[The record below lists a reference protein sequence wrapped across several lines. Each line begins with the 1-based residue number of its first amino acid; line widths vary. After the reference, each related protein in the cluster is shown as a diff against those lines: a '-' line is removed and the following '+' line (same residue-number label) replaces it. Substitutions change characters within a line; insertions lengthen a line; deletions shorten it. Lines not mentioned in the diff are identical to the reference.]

1 MVAPEE
7 ITRHHDWADRKNDDI
22 WVGGRAAPGP
32 IVIVDWDPTWSDR
45 YDAVAARI
53 RATLGDAVLALDHVG
68 STAVAG
74 LAAKSVIDVDL
85 TVVDS
90 ADETTYVPALEAAGF
105 RLAIREPDWHE
116 HSAFKGDDPRVNLH
130 VFSPECP
137 ETIRHLMFRDWLRAH
152 PADVALY
159 AEAKVVAAAEE
170 STAASEP
177 GMDYNQ
183 RKEAVIREIYARM
196 FAANG
201 LH

>member
-22 WVGGRAAPGP
+22 WVGGRAAPEP
-32 IVIVDWDPTWSDR
+32 IFIVDYDPTWPDR

-90 ADETTYVPALEAAGF
+90 ADEAAYVPALEADGF
-105 RLAIREPDWHE
+105 LLAIREPDWHE
-116 HSAFKGDDPRVNLH
+116 HRAFKGHDPRVNLH
-130 VFSPECP
+130 VFSPDCP

-152 PADVALY
+152 PDDVALY
-159 AEAKVVAAAEE
+159 AEAKVVAAAE
-170 STAASEP
+170 STAAGEF

-196 FAANG
+196 FVAHG

>member
-7 ITRHHDWADRKNDDI
+7 ITRHHDWADRKNNDI
-22 WVGGRAAPGP
+22 WVGGRADPEP
-32 IVIVDWDPTWSDR
+32 IVIVEHDPAWPVR

-90 ADETTYVPALEAAGF
+90 ADEATYVPALEATGF

-116 HSAFKGDDPRVNLH
+116 HRAFKGEDPRVNLH
-130 VFSPECP
+130 VFSPDCP
-137 ETIRHLMFRDWLRAH
+137 EAIRHLMFRDWLRAH
-152 PADVALY
+152 PDDVVLY
-159 AEAKVVAAAEE
+159 AGAKRSAAE
-170 STAASEP
+170 STAGGEHV
-177 GMDYNQ
+177 MDYNQ
-183 RKEAVIREIYARM
+183 RKESVILEIYARM
-196 FAANG
+196 FAAHG
-201 LH
+201 LL